1 MNVRYQSESI
11 NIKMKFLTYYEQ
23 NAIYFSV
30 VTSMDFL
37 SYPFT
42 NTLTRHCL
50 YPAFNNPYSYVVT
63 SLPYLRLVCI
73 LFLCHRNQLSARY
86 CSVYVN
92 SASNSF
98 NQSFVFYSP
107 IIYLSAT
114 YTLSL
119 ISLYS
124 SVILITVSV
133 FVHTKPETVA
143 PVLTRSLLSLTMS
156 PYSFIPSQKLQSPR
170 SAARLCFSMQ
180 SRLPSQI
187 TRLLWL

>member
-11 NIKMKFLTYYEQ
+11 DIKMKFLTYYEQ

-63 SLPYLRLVCI
+63 SLPYLHLVCI
-73 LFLCHRNQLSARY
+73 LFLCQSSARY

-98 NQSFVFYSP
+98 NQPFLLYSP

>member
-11 NIKMKFLTYYEQ
+11 DIKMKFLTYYEQ

-37 SYPFT
+37 SLPFT

-50 YPAFNNPYSYVVT
+50 YSAFNNPYSYVVS

-73 LFLCHRNQLSARY
+73 LFLCQLSARY

-98 NQSFVFYSP
+98 NQSFLLYSP

>member
-11 NIKMKFLTYYEQ
+11 DIKMKFLTYYEQ

-42 NTLTRHCL
+42 NTLTRHCF
-50 YPAFNNPYSYVVT
+50 YSAFNNPYSYVVT

-73 LFLCHRNQLSARY
+73 LFLCQSSARY

-98 NQSFVFYSP
+98 NQPFLLYSP
-107 IIYLSAT
+107 IIYLSA
-114 YTLSL
+114 
-119 ISLYS
+119 
-124 SVILITVSV
+124 ILITVSV